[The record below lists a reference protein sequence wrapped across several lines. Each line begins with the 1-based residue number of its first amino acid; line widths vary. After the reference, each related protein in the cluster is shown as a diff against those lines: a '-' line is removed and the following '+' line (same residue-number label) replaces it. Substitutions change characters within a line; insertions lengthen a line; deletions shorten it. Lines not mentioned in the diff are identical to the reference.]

1 MKYPF
6 KIILHDSKRALPLR
20 HEVQI
25 GHYFVFVKD
34 NKPSSVAH
42 KEKRLLVKGD
52 DKVLPLINQA
62 VRLEGVTI
70 TPTHPI
76 IDPIS
81 TVVTERDLYR
91 AEQDVV
97 HLFIA
102 FPNAPKNLR
111 LVIKSNGES
120 FTERALQLING
131 MAIETLSML
140 TAGSYSA
147 QLAIDNHLLGIPTLF
162 TTFTDLEL
170 DLSLD
175 DDLSLEL
182 DYDDKVASTKKLVEE
197 SLDLD
202 DDWYLIEEKN
212 EEYEIAL
219 EDNSA
224 KARESLPTVKES
236 RAESCC
242 LAKTSLPKQED
253 IVSRTEL
260 PDILFY
266 DIVSVSGTKEVVIPL
281 SDSLATFTV
290 EAFAMSEGNW
300 TQNKTTVVVDKPV
313 RVDLELPLAVHANDK
328 VRGRLRAITHSRK
341 ARITLTHNGNR
352 VAFDSQPLFEKGEV
366 VDTPVGITP
375 QRLRVV

>member
-6 KIILHDSKRALPLR
+6 KMIFHDSKRALQLR

-70 TPTHPI
+70 TPTPPI

-131 MAIETLSML
+131 VAIETLSML

-147 QLAIDNHLLGIPTLF
+147 QLAIENERAFDDMMAECDAIVPENDEYTQDLLDEIALYMAYDRFVQAQYLIESAIEHYPERQEYRLKLLEILAEAKEVEQFEKEARLLYDAVDGEGPLWEKALELWQALSGKKALF
-162 TTFTDLEL
+162 PQVQERQRVRRRLAMPKRRTNGALLAGAGAVAASATFTD
-170 DLSLD
+170 
-175 DDLSLEL
+175 
-182 DYDDKVASTKKLVEE
+182 A
-197 SLDLD
+197 
-202 DDWYLIEEKN
+202 
-212 EEYEIAL
+212 
-219 EDNSA
+219 
-224 KARESLPTVKES
+224 
-236 RAESCC
+236 
-242 LAKTSLPKQED
+242 
-253 IVSRTEL
+253 
-260 PDILFY
+260 
-266 DIVSVSGTKEVVIPL
+266 
-281 SDSLATFTV
+281 
-290 EAFAMSEGNW
+290 
-300 TQNKTTVVVDKPV
+300 
-313 RVDLELPLAVHANDK
+313 
-328 VRGRLRAITHSRK
+328 
-341 ARITLTHNGNR
+341 
-352 VAFDSQPLFEKGEV
+352 
-366 VDTPVGITP
+366 
-375 QRLRVV
+375 